1 MSEIFQER
9 MTGLESTKDKT
20 STQAKVTP
28 GDVVKLELEV

>member
-9 MTGLESTKDKT
+9 MTGLEATKDKT

-28 GDVVKLELEV
+28 GDVVKLELEI